1 MQRYNTRVSKEN
13 LIKEK
18 FTRRKNLVELVMFVK
33 IKVKI

>member
-18 FTRRKNLVELVMFVK
+18 FRRRKNLAELVMFVK